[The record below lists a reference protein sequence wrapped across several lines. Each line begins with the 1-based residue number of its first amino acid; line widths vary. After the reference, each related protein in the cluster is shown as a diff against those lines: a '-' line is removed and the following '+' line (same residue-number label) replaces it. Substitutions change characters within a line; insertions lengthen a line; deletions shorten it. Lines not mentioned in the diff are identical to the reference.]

1 MKKKFLWLTLSL
13 LLLTGCAAPA
23 EPEQSEQPKETGYV
37 QQLSDAV
44 ALCRE
49 ELSVGLN
56 ALTELDTQLLGGAQT
71 KEGGYTLAVWQ
82 LRCGEQALLL
92 WRLDCAA
99 AKENPG
105 ALDAIHLTWDG
116 ADYDRSEGDGVYS
129 TVRGRDSK
137 SVSFNVEDDRL
148 PAGGSSCGAVY
159 LRGTAHHWQ
168 VRMEN
173 TFHAEETVL
182 FVTQGDGR
190 VTTTAA
196 TKQVPRSAE
205 LSVAAQL
212 EQEDTP

>member
-37 QQLSDAV
+37 QQHSDAV

-137 SVSFNVEDDRL
+137 SVSFNVDQ
-148 PAGGSSCGAVY
+148 CGKQ
-159 LRGTAHHWQ
+159 R
-168 VRMEN
+168 N
-173 TFHAEETVL
+173 TDKHKRNDHKEKSQISLEF
-182 FVTQGDGR
+182 
-190 VTTTAA
+190 AA
-196 TKQVPRSAE
+196 FQYTFFKIQ
-205 LSVAAQL
+205 
-212 EQEDTP
+212 T

>member
-1 MKKKFLWLTLSL
+1 MKGKCWPLLTVL
-13 LLLTGCAAPA
+13 LLALTACAAPPQEEES
-23 EPEQSEQPKETGYV
+23 EPPTYE
-37 QQLSDAV
+37 QQLSDAA

-49 ELSVGLN
+49 DLPAGLN

-82 LRCGEQALLL
+82 LCCGQQAVLL

-105 ALDAIHLTWDG
+105 TLDAIHLTWAG
-116 ADYDRSEGDGVYS
+116 ADYYRSEGDGVYS

-137 SVSFNVEDDRL
+137 SVSFNVEDDHL

-159 LRGTAHHWQ
+159 LQGTAHHWQ
-168 VRMEN
+168 VRLEN
-173 TFHAEETVL
+173 TFTAEETVL
-182 FVTQGDGR
+182 CVTRGD
-190 VTTTAA
+190 TQAT
-196 TKQVPRSAE
+196 TKQVPRSTE